1 MNRIQISP
9 YKQYKFIHFF
19 TVVSPGLNPS
29 HRKQNKHQDTAIDKW
44 VCTPPTKFIYW
55 NLVPQRKHIWRWS
68 PGEENGA
75 LMNGIHI
82 LIKETSESCLTP
94 STMRGPNE
102 KTAIYEPRSRFSSDT
117 EYVSALILGFPA
129 SGRVTNKFLLFIRN
143 PSNGNFVIAARTN

>member
-1 MNRIQISP
+1 
-9 YKQYKFIHFF
+9 
-19 TVVSPGLNPS
+19 
-29 HRKQNKHQDTAIDKW
+29 
-44 VCTPPTKFIYW
+44 
-55 NLVPQRKHIWRWS
+55 
-68 PGEENGA
+68 
-75 LMNGIHI
+75 MNGIHI